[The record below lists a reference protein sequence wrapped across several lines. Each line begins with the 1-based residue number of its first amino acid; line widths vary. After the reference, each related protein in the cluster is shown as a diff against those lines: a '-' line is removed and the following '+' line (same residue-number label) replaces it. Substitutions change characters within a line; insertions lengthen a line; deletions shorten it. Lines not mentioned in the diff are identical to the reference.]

1 MSTKTTLTISVILII
16 AGTLAGLLLWN
27 QLPDQVASHWGA
39 NDQVNGYMPRLWGV
53 LLMPI
58 ITIFML
64 ALFLAIPSMD
74 PLKAN
79 IEQFRADFNVFITLI
94 IAFMLYIH
102 ALTLVWNIGYTNFR
116 MSAAMLPALGL
127 LFIFMGQLITKAK
140 RNYFI
145 GIRTPWTLSSDTVW
159 DKSHQLGGKLFI
171 AAGAIS
177 LFGAFFPDAAIFF
190 IMIPVLFVTLFTVL
204 YSYFLY
210 LAEQKGK

>member
-116 MSAAMLPALGL
+116 MSAAMLPFSCAFASFASASSCPSGPASTALE
-127 LFIFMGQLITKAK
+127 
-140 RNYFI
+140 
-145 GIRTPWTLSSDTVW
+145 S
-159 DKSHQLGGKLFI
+159 
-171 AAGAIS
+171 
-177 LFGAFFPDAAIFF
+177 AAI
-190 IMIPVLFVTLFTVL
+190 TL
-204 YSYFLY
+204 
-210 LAEQKGK
+210 A

>member
-1 MSTKTTLTISVILII
+1 
-16 AGTLAGLLLWN
+16 
-27 QLPDQVASHWGA
+27 
-39 NDQVNGYMPRLWGV
+39 
-53 LLMPI
+53 
-58 ITIFML
+58 
-64 ALFLAIPSMD
+64 
-74 PLKAN
+74 
-79 IEQFRADFNVFITLI
+79 
-94 IAFMLYIH
+94 
-102 ALTLVWNIGYTNFR
+102 
-116 MSAAMLPALGL
+116 
-127 LFIFMGQLITKAK
+127 MGQLITKAK

-159 DKSHQLGGKLFI
+159 DKTHQLGGKLFI

>member
-159 DKSHQLGGKLFI
+159 DKTHQLGGKLFI